1 MATNDDALDLT
12 TIDHRLATV
21 EKEVAIL
28 KQRVE
33 PQPGAKDQP
42 WYLKHAGRFADDPEF
57 EEIVRLGREIRE
69 ADEFELPGVQEH
81 RIA

>member
-1 MATNDDALDLT
+1 MATNDNALDLT

-33 PQPGAKDQP
+33 RQPGAGNEP
-42 WYLKHAGRFADDPEF
+42 WYLKHAGRFADDPDF
-57 EEIVRLGREIRE
+57 AEIVRLGREIRE
-69 ADEFELPGVQEH
+69 ADGLEQH
-81 RIA
+81 